1 MSTIGSNR
9 SEIATLESNIL
20 FLERQNRELKNS
32 LRYQFIAAALTGL
45 VSSKLNHGTSNAYI
59 AAASIGLADAV
70 MAALEGPA
78 S

>member
-45 VSSKLNHGTSNAYI
+45 VSRKLNPGTTNADI
-59 AAASIGLADAV
+59 AGVSIGLADAV
-70 MAALEGPA
+70 MAALEESA

>member
-1 MSTIGSNR
+1 MNSN
-9 SEIATLESNIL
+9 SEEIATLESNIR
-20 FLERQNRELKNS
+20 FLERQNRQLKNT

-45 VSSKLNHGTSNAYI
+45 TSNKLNAGTTIADI

-70 MAALEGPA
+70 LADLEEPA